1 MKVMF
6 VLASALALAAC
17 GQTTGSARR
26 APPANDV
33 QVAAAQTPAPA
44 PKQAAVPKQAAA
56 QQQAAQRCADAASK
70 AAQSQTQAAMLGGAL
85 NMVGGFGG
93 FGGRGGAIAAQ
104 AASVGGSVVQ
114 SQASAKAQTQMQ
126 QDCAY

>member
-26 APPANDV
+26 APSAGEV
-33 QVAAAQTPAPA
+33 QTASAS
-44 PKQAAVPKQAAA
+44 KQAGAQKQAIAP
-56 QQQAAQRCADAASK
+56 QHAAQRCADAANS
-70 AAQSQTQAAMLGGAL
+70 AAQAQTQAAMLGGAL

-93 FGGRGGAIAAQ
+93 FGGRGGMVAAQ
-104 AASVGGSVVQ
+104 AASVGGQVVQ
-114 SQASAKAQTQMQ
+114 SQARADAQAQMQ
-126 QDCAY
+126 QECM